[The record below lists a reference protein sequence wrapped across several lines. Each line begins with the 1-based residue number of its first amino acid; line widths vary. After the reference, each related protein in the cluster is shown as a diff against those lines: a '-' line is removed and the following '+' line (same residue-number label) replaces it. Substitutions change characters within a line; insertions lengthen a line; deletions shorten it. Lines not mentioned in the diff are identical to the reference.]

1 MMKLFRS
8 SPRQSLISAGLL
20 LAAGSLFTAI
30 PADAADTLVIS
41 YGPLNATVGIAD
53 LEKLAE
59 TGETSADLQFYLNLA
74 GLDPNLIRD
83 VLTLE
88 LGANTSFMEGLLTS
102 DSGNQLLAEM
112 SEVIHLPPNRPD
124 IQVLKSSEQRY
135 RDPSESEN
143 QAALKLAL
151 MKAADDRQ
159 ITILE
164 VLQHYPTSRVYLDA
178 ARLIELAD
186 SLQAESEQAN

>member
-1 MMKLFRS
+1 MKLFWS
-8 SPRQSLISAGLL
+8 SPRLWQLLGGLCLTAGTV
-20 LAAGSLFTAI
+20 LATHSV
-30 PADAADTLVIS
+30 ADAAQTLVIS

-53 LEKLAE
+53 LEALVQ

-83 VLTLE
+83 VLKME
-88 LGANTSFMEGLLTS
+88 LGANTRFVEDLLNS
-102 DSGNQLLAEM
+102 NSGNQLLAEM

-124 IQVLKSSEQRY
+124 IQVLKSSDQRY
-135 RDPSESEN
+135 RDPSDSEN

-159 ITILE
+159 LTILE
-164 VLQHYPTSRVYLDA
+164 VLQHYPTQRVYLDA
-178 ARLIELAD
+178 AKLIELAN
-186 SLQAESEQAN
+186 SFEAESEQEN